1 MKLGMIGLGKMGAN
15 MAERL
20 RRHGH
25 EVLGADPTVADA
37 AAAGYR
43 LTTPY
48 APGLGPHFGKDADTQ
63 APGEELDPRRPQSL
77 LYAGTDPE
85 APIVGLMYVQLGGD
99 EAPEGFV
106 GPLDT
111 WEPFPGQCLVPG
123 TSDPVFP
130 TKDSVTEEECDE
142 AEGTF
147 LDVTAWIQHVWV
159 VPGWEAPGGVFAH
172 ANADIVCADA
182 LQWDGT
188 GFDAVLLDA
197 PCSATGTIRR
207 HPDLPFVKDGSE
219 TAALINEEFA
229 ALAQVSRAIASRQSR

>member
-1 MKLGMIGLGKMGAN
+1 MRGSRWIAAVAAVAAVAVLAGCGSGSDGHAEPEAGHAPAEPVDDRPTIVDFNGSARAELAEQLVVAREVA
-15 MAERL
+15 MA
-20 RRHGH
+20 H
-25 EVLGADPTVADA
+25 PTVADA
-37 AAAGYR
+37 AADGYR

-48 APGLGPHFGKDADTQ
+48 APGLGAHFGKDADTQ

-142 AEGTF
+142 
-147 LDVTAWIQHVWV
+147 
-159 VPGWEAPGGVFAH
+159 
-172 ANADIVCADA
+172 
-182 LQWDGT
+182 
-188 GFDAVLLDA
+188 
-197 PCSATGTIRR
+197 
-207 HPDLPFVKDGSE
+207 
-219 TAALINEEFA
+219 
-229 ALAQVSRAIASRQSR
+229 